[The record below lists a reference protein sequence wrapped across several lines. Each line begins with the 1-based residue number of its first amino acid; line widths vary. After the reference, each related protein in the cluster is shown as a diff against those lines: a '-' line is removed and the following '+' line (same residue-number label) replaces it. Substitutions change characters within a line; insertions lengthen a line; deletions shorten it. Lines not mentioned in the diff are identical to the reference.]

1 MHWQNT
7 YRHGLWLHVPH
18 VFWSNEFFIVCSY
31 FSGFSQLP
39 WGIFLYLELSMASR
53 VPSHKRLK
61 ATVRTKR
68 TFALKATFN
77 LWNDRKFRQ
86 KGSTKSQ
93 LAEILLHQS
102 VDKLRAR
109 CRSQEANDELKS
121 IDGPAGLLQFACG
134 FKFLRLALTRI
145 CFNDFPLRCDSVRW
159 FWIRCHF
166 PISMFL

>member
-1 MHWQNT
+1 
-7 YRHGLWLHVPH
+7 
-18 VFWSNEFFIVCSY
+18 
-31 FSGFSQLP
+31 
-39 WGIFLYLELSMASR
+39 MASR

-86 KGSTKSQ
+86 KGSSKSQ

-109 CRSQEANDELKS
+109 CRSQKANDELKS
-121 IDGPAGLLQFACG
+121 IDGPAGLLQFG

-166 PISMFL
+166 PISIYVLVGRYCVIKSNTSFCVLLPLFFDGTLSSRRDTYLFTSSSSIHSLL